1 MAQTIVITGASSGI
15 GKATAHL
22 FHARGWNVA
31 ATMRRPDLVD
41 WAPVA
46 SSFGLF
52 ALDVTDPV
60 SIERALGDID
70 ARFGRID
77 VLVNNAGYAL
87 VGPFEASNPV
97 QIERQFATN
106 VSGLFN
112 VTRAVLR
119 RLRMQGGGILINVAS
134 VGGRTTA
141 PLLSVYHATKW
152 AIEGFSESLQFEV
165 EPFNIRIKVIE
176 PGAIK
181 TAFYGR
187 SMEIA
192 HEPGLTAYDG
202 YTERVLSRMQRF
214 VAHAPG
220 PERVARA
227 IYCAATDGSRRL
239 RYSPRAGVILALRW
253 WLPHALFTRAVKAA
267 LGR

>member
-1 MAQTIVITGASSGI
+1 MAQTVVITGASSGI
-15 GKATAHL
+15 GQATALL

-31 ATMRRPDLVD
+31 ATMRRPALAD

-52 ALDVTDPV
+52 VLDVTDTV
-60 SIERALGDID
+60 SIERALEDID

-87 VGPFEASNPV
+87 VGPFEASSPV

-106 VSGLFN
+106 VSGLLN

-119 RLRMQGGGILINVAS
+119 RLRAQGGGILINVAS
-134 VGGRTTA
+134 VGGRTTS
-141 PLLSVYHATKW
+141 PLLSIYHATKW
-152 AIEGFSESLQFEV
+152 AIEGFSESLQYEV
-165 EPFNIRIKVIE
+165 EPFNIRVKVIE
-176 PGAIK
+176 PGVIK
-181 TAFYGR
+181 TAFYDR
-187 SMEIA
+187 SMDIA
-192 HEPGLTAYDG
+192 RESGLTAYDD
-202 YTERVLSRMQRF
+202 YTERILSRIRGF
-214 VAHAPG
+214 AAHAPG

-227 IYCAATDGSRRL
+227 IYRAATDGSRRL
-239 RYSPRAGVILALRW
+239 RYSPNAGMILALRW
-253 WLPHALFTRAVKAA
+253 LLPYALFSRAIKAA